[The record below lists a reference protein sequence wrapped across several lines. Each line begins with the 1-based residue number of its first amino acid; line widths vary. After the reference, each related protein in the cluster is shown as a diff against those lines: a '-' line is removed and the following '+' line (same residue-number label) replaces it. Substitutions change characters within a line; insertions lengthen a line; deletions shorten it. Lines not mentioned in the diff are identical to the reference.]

1 MTSKLFFKMLGNIKH
16 YHHIVIRLKLGED
29 KRLLKK
35 GYLKAEYDRDLLIL
49 IDFWD
54 NGNLRNLIWDWM
66 GVKLHESISACA
78 VPSSESIKYLLID
91 VRGHENNIKT

>member
-1 MTSKLFFKMLGNIKH
+1 MLGNIKH

-54 NGNLRNLIWDWM
+54 NGNLRNLIWDKKWM
-66 GVKLHESISACA
+66 GVKLHSQS
-78 VPSSESIKYLLID
+78 VLVLYLVQKAL
-91 VRGHENNIKT
+91 NIY

>member
-1 MTSKLFFKMLGNIKH
+1 MCLTTNTNVMMTSKLFFKMLGNIKH

-54 NGNLRNLIWDWM
+54 NGNLRNLIWDKM
-66 GVKLHESISACA
+66 DGC
-78 VPSSESIKYLLID
+78 
-91 VRGHENNIKT
+91 